1 MVKMFLILN
10 EWVEKATGEAKS
22 CYFFTATPKK
32 KLSLPNGQVGTWSP
46 VASQGAKDVQ
56 PIWCWEMTE
65 EMYDIYVEEGYDELM
80 MNVKTGEVTYCGA
93 NYKAEPANEAT
104 QLNA

>member
-10 EWVEKATGEAKS
+10 EWVDKLTGEAKS
-22 CYFFTATPKK
+22 CWFYTATPKK
-32 KLSLPNGQVGTWSP
+32 KIALPNGQTGVWSP
-46 VASQGAKDVQ
+46 VATQGASDVL
-56 PIWCWEMTE
+56 PIWCREMTD
-65 EMYDIYVEEGYDELM
+65 EMAEIYVEEGYDELM
-80 MNVKTGEVTYCGA
+80 MNVKTGDVTYCGA